1 MVGYV
6 MFYIR
11 SPQQGA
17 QDHIAAALSIL
28 WMVSLIITDLSNKTW
43 DIKYYKILYYKIT
56 GNLWSLSSIN

>member
-1 MVGYV
+1 

-28 WMVSLIITDLSNKTW
+28 WMVSLIITDSSNQTL
-43 DIKYYKILYYKIT
+43 DIKYYIISYYKST
-56 GNLWSLSSIN
+56 GNL